1 MDLVA
6 GDFFAKDIVAMLL
19 VEELTEMPLVVLA
32 ALLATR
38 AFLVLLRLVIKDF
51 LWMAISFP
59 PRKLLVS
66 RPALSNCFLGARLW
80 PKLKYRQS

>member
-1 MDLVA
+1 MDLTA
-6 GDFFAKDIVAMLL
+6 GDLFANEMLAMLL
-19 VEELTEMPLVVLA
+19 VEGLTEMALLALV

-59 PRKLLVS
+59 PRKLASLSTGFVELLFRSTLVT
-66 RPALSNCFLGARLW
+66 
-80 PKLKYRQS
+80 KVEI